1 MFCSCF
7 VILYLYAYQMK
18 ISVNAVTVKR
28 TRLHA
33 VLITTET
40 LKRSP
45 AYHVSGRLDMT
56 VLLHVSMDTLVMD
69 VGESVIVT
77 TLKHVTQ

>member
-1 MFCSCF
+1 MPTNIHGTNMKGKKSIF
-7 VILYLYAYQMK
+7 V
-18 ISVNAVTVKR
+18 SVKR

-45 AYHVSGRLDMT
+45 AYVSKMSILIRTDSL
-56 VLLHVSMDTLVMD
+56 S
-69 VGESVIVT
+69 I
-77 TLKHVTQ
+77 